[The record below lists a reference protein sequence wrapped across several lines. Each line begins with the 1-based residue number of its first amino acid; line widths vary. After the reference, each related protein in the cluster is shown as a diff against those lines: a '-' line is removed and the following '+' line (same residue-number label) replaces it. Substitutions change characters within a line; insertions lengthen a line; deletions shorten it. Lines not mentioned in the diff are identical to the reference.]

1 MDTNKSKTKTN
12 KNESTSIRFD
22 KSFIK
27 KLAKVVDKANKKPF
41 GKKIYAKDILV
52 NLFEITSDEN
62 IQKVIAKCQEDS
74 LTHKDKRELFIKQSA
89 AKLGGSPEQVEK
101 KMMELMNSYLSQ
113 NTQANSD

>member
-22 KSFIK
+22 KNFIK

-52 NLFEITSDEN
+52 NLFEVTNDDT

-74 LTHKDKRELFIKQSA
+74 LTHKDKKELFIKQSA
-89 AKLGGSPEQVEK
+89 AKLGGSPELVEE
-101 KMMELMNSYLSQ
+101 KMMELMKNFLSQ
-113 NTQANSD
+113 STKVNSD